1 MNSAR
6 RCFKITTMTTKI
18 ETRLSIPALKAAC
31 SACSLRELC
40 LPTGLN
46 QEDIQKLDAAI
57 DRRRLLKAGQHVY
70 RLGDSFEALYAIR
83 NGFFKTYEISNEGHE
98 QINGFH
104 MTGEIM
110 GMDAIGTDQHA
121 CSAIALEDCEVCI
134 IPYSRLEEL
143 LHDIPS
149 LMHQFHRLMSRE
161 IAADHGMMM
170 LLGNMSAEQKLAAF
184 LVNLSERLGVRGL
197 SPTVMRLSMSREE
210 IGNYLGLKLE
220 TVSRMFSKFQ
230 EDGLVQVERRNL
242 TIADLPALQGLA
254 GCASATRQESPG
266 LR

>member
-1 MNSAR
+1 
-6 RCFKITTMTTKI
+6 MTAKL
-18 ETRLSIPALKAAC
+18 EVRLNIPALKAAC

-40 LPTGLN
+40 LPVGLKN
-46 QEDIQKLDAAI
+46 EDLSRLDAAI
-57 DRRRLLKAGQHVY
+57 DRRRILKAGQHVY
-70 RLGDSFEALYAIR
+70 RSHDSFEALYAIR
-83 NGFFKTYEISNEGHE
+83 SGFFKTYELSNDGHE

-110 GMDAIGTDQHA
+110 GMDAIGTDRHA
-121 CSAIALEDCEVCI
+121 CGAIALEDCEVCI
-134 IPYSRLEEL
+134 IPFARLEEL

-184 LVNLSERLGVRGL
+184 LINLSDRLRARDL

-242 TIADLPALQGLA
+242 TITGLAALQQLA
-254 GCASATRQESPG
+254 GCAGATR
-266 LR
+266 

>member
-1 MNSAR
+1 MAAKPGVRIN
-6 RCFKITTMTTKI
+6 
-18 ETRLSIPALKAAC
+18 IPALKAAC

-40 LPTGLN
+40 LPVGLKK
-46 QEDIQKLDAAI
+46 DDLSLLDAAI
-57 DRRRLLKAGQHVY
+57 DRRRVLKAGQHVY
-70 RLGDSFEALYAIR
+70 RLRDSFEALYAIR
-83 NGFFKTYEISNEGHE
+83 SGFFKTYELSSDGHE

-110 GMDAIGTDQHA
+110 GMDAIGTDRHA

-134 IPYSRLEEL
+134 IPFARLEEL
-143 LHDIPS
+143 LHEIPS
-149 LMHQFHRLMSRE
+149 LMQQFHRLMSRE

-170 LLGNMSAEQKLAAF
+170 LLGTMSAEQKLAVF
-184 LVNLSERLGVRGL
+184 LANLSKRLDARGL
-197 SPTVMRLSMSREE
+197 SPTVLRLSMSREE

-242 TIADLPALQGLA
+242 TVTNLPGLQLLA
-254 GCASATRQESPG
+254 GRAETSR
-266 LR
+266 

>member
-1 MNSAR
+1 
-6 RCFKITTMTTKI
+6 MTAKQEI
-18 ETRLSIPALKAAC
+18 RLDIPALKAAC

-40 LPTGLN
+40 LPVGLEN
-46 QEDIQKLDAAI
+46 EDLSRLDTAI
-57 DRRRLLKAGQHVY
+57 DRRRQIKAGQHVY

-83 NGFFKTYEISNEGHE
+83 SGFFKSYELSNDGHE
-98 QINGFH
+98 QVNGFH

-110 GMDAIGTDQHA
+110 GFEAISADRHT
-121 CSAIALEDCEVCI
+121 CNAIALEDCEVCI
-134 IPYSRLEEL
+134 IPFPRFEEL
-143 LHDIPS
+143 LRDIPS

-170 LLGNMSAEQKLAAF
+170 LLGNMSAGQKLAAF
-184 LVNLSERLGVRGL
+184 LINLSDRLGARGL

-242 TIADLPALQGLA
+242 TITGLPALQRLA
-254 GCASATRQESPG
+254 GCAGTTR
-266 LR
+266 

>member
-1 MNSAR
+1 MAAKPGVRIN
-6 RCFKITTMTTKI
+6 
-18 ETRLSIPALKAAC
+18 IPALKAAC

-40 LPTGLN
+40 LPVGLKK
-46 QEDIQKLDAAI
+46 DDLSLLDAAI
-57 DRRRLLKAGQHVY
+57 DRRRVLKAGQHVY
-70 RLGDSFEALYAIR
+70 RLRDSFEALYAIR
-83 NGFFKTYEISNEGHE
+83 SGFFKTYELSSDGHE

-110 GMDAIGTDQHA
+110 GMDAIGTDRHA

-134 IPYSRLEEL
+134 IPFSRLEEL

-170 LLGNMSAEQKLAAF
+170 LLGTMSAEQKLAAF
-184 LVNLSERLGVRGL
+184 LANLSERLDARGL
-197 SPTVMRLSMSREE
+197 SPTVLRLSMSREE

-242 TIADLPALQGLA
+242 TVTNLPGLQLLA
-254 GCASATRQESPG
+254 GCAGTSR
-266 LR
+266 

>member
-1 MNSAR
+1 
-6 RCFKITTMTTKI
+6 MTAKL
-18 ETRLSIPALKAAC
+18 EVRLNIPALKAAC

-40 LPTGLN
+40 LPVGLKN
-46 QEDIQKLDAAI
+46 EDLSRLDAAI
-57 DRRRLLKAGQHVY
+57 DRRRNLKAGQHVY
-70 RLGDSFEALYAIR
+70 RSHDSFEALYAIR
-83 NGFFKTYEISNEGHE
+83 SGFFKTYELSNDGHE

-110 GMDAIGTDQHA
+110 GMDAIGTDRHA

-134 IPYSRLEEL
+134 IPFARLEEL
-143 LHDIPS
+143 LHEIPS

-184 LVNLSERLGVRGL
+184 LVNLSDRLRARGL

-242 TIADLPALQGLA
+242 TITGMAALQGLA
-254 GCASATRQESPG
+254 GCAGTTR
-266 LR
+266 

>member
-1 MNSAR
+1 
-6 RCFKITTMTTKI
+6 MTAKL
-18 ETRLSIPALKAAC
+18 EVRLNIPALKAAC

-40 LPTGLN
+40 LPVGLKN
-46 QEDIQKLDAAI
+46 EDLSRLDAAI
-57 DRRRLLKAGQHVY
+57 DRRRNLKAGQHVY
-70 RLGDSFEALYAIR
+70 RSHDSFEALYAIR
-83 NGFFKTYEISNEGHE
+83 SGVFKTYELSNDGHE

-110 GMDAIGTDQHA
+110 GMDAIGTDRHA
-121 CSAIALEDCEVCI
+121 CGAIALEDCEVCI
-134 IPYSRLEEL
+134 IPFARLEEL

-170 LLGNMSAEQKLAAF
+170 LLGTMSAEQKLAAF
-184 LVNLSERLGVRGL
+184 LVNLSDRLRARGL
-197 SPTVMRLSMSREE
+197 SPTVLRLSMSREE

-242 TIADLPALQGLA
+242 TITGLAALQQLA
-254 GCASATRQESPG
+254 GCAGATR
-266 LR
+266 

>member
-1 MNSAR
+1 
-6 RCFKITTMTTKI
+6 MTAKL
-18 ETRLSIPALKAAC
+18 EVRLNIPALKAAC

-40 LPTGLN
+40 LPVGLKN
-46 QEDIQKLDAAI
+46 EDLSRLDAAI
-57 DRRRLLKAGQHVY
+57 DRRRNLKAGQHVY
-70 RLGDSFEALYAIR
+70 RLRDSFEALYAIR
-83 NGFFKTYEISNEGHE
+83 SGFFKTYELSSDGHE

-110 GMDAIGTDQHA
+110 GMDAIGPGHHA
-121 CSAIALEDCEVCI
+121 CNAVALEDCEVCI
-134 IPYSRLEEL
+134 IPFSRLEEL

-184 LVNLSERLGVRGL
+184 LINLSDRLRARDL

-242 TIADLPALQGLA
+242 TITGLPALQQLA
-254 GCASATRQESPG
+254 GCAGTTR
-266 LR
+266 

>member
-1 MNSAR
+1 
-6 RCFKITTMTTKI
+6 MTIKS

-40 LPTGLN
+40 LPVGLRN
-46 QEDIQKLDAAI
+46 EDLAQLDAAI
-57 DRRRLLKAGQHVY
+57 DRRRALKAGQHVY
-70 RLGDSFEALYAIR
+70 RSHDVFEALYAIR
-83 NGFFKTYEISNEGHE
+83 NGFFKTYEISNEGQE

-110 GMDAIGTDQHA
+110 GMDAIGTDRHS

-134 IPYSRLEEL
+134 IPFQRLESL
-143 LHDIPS
+143 LHEIPS

-161 IAADHGMMM
+161 IASDHHMMM

-184 LVNLSERLGVRGL
+184 VNNLSERLAVRGL
-197 SPTVMRLSMSREE
+197 SPIVLRLSMSREE

-220 TVSRMFSKFQ
+220 TVSRTFSKFQ
-230 EDGLVQVERRNL
+230 EAGLVQVERRNL
-242 TIADLPALQGLA
+242 TITDMPALRQLA
-254 GCASATRQESPG
+254 GCAGGKR
-266 LR
+266 

>member
-1 MNSAR
+1 MDHGA
-6 RCFKITTMTTKI
+6 MTVKP
-18 ETRLSIPALKAAC
+18 EVRLSISALKAAC

-40 LPTGLN
+40 LPVGLKN
-46 QEDIQKLDAAI
+46 EDLSRLDAAI
-57 DRRRLLKAGQHVY
+57 DRRRVLKAGQHVY
-70 RLGDSFEALYAIR
+70 RSRDAFEALYAIR
-83 NGFFKTYEISNEGHE
+83 NGFFKTYELSNDGHE

-110 GMDAIGTDQHA
+110 GMDAIGTDRHA

-134 IPYSRLEEL
+134 IPFSRFEEL

-170 LLGNMSAEQKLAAF
+170 LLGTMSAEQKLAAF
-184 LVNLSERLGVRGL
+184 LNNLSERLSARGL
-197 SPTVMRLSMSREE
+197 SPTVIRLSMSREE

-220 TVSRMFSKFQ
+220 TVSRTFSKFQ
-230 EDGLVQVERRNL
+230 DEGMVQVERRNL
-242 TIADLPALQGLA
+242 TITGLLALRSLA
-254 GCASATRQESPG
+254 GCAGTARSG
-266 LR
+266 I

>member
-1 MNSAR
+1 MAAKPGVRIN
-6 RCFKITTMTTKI
+6 
-18 ETRLSIPALKAAC
+18 IPALKAAC

-40 LPTGLN
+40 LPVGLKK
-46 QEDIQKLDAAI
+46 DDMSLLDAAI
-57 DRRRLLKAGQHVY
+57 DRRRTLKAGQHVY
-70 RLGDSFEALYAIR
+70 RLRDSFEALYAIR
-83 NGFFKTYEISNEGHE
+83 SGFFKTYELSSDGHE

-110 GMDAIGTDQHA
+110 GMDAIGTDRHA

-134 IPYSRLEEL
+134 IPFARLEEL
-143 LHDIPS
+143 LHEIPS
-149 LMHQFHRLMSRE
+149 LMQQFHRLMSRE

-170 LLGNMSAEQKLAAF
+170 LLGTMSAEQKLAVF
-184 LVNLSERLGVRGL
+184 LANLSKRLDARGL
-197 SPTVMRLSMSREE
+197 SPTVLRLSMSREE

-242 TIADLPALQGLA
+242 TVTNLPGLQLLA
-254 GCASATRQESPG
+254 GRAETSR
-266 LR
+266 

>member
-1 MNSAR
+1 MAA
-6 RCFKITTMTTKI
+6 KPG
-18 ETRLSIPALKAAC
+18 TRLSIPALKAAC

-40 LPTGLN
+40 LPVGLKK
-46 QEDIQKLDAAI
+46 DDMSLLDAAI
-57 DRRRLLKAGQHVY
+57 DRRRTLKAGQHVY
-70 RLGDSFEALYAIR
+70 RLRDSFEALYAIR
-83 NGFFKTYEISNEGHE
+83 SGFFKTYELSSDGHE

-110 GMDAIGTDQHA
+110 GMDAIGTDRHA

-134 IPYSRLEEL
+134 IPFARLEEL
-143 LHDIPS
+143 LHEIPS
-149 LMHQFHRLMSRE
+149 LMQQFHRLMSRE

-170 LLGNMSAEQKLAAF
+170 LLGTMSAEQKLAVF
-184 LVNLSERLGVRGL
+184 LANLSKRLDARGL
-197 SPTVMRLSMSREE
+197 SPTVLRLSMSREE

-242 TIADLPALQGLA
+242 TVTNLPGLQLLA
-254 GCASATRQESPG
+254 GRAETSR
-266 LR
+266 